1 MTSNKKEDKNM
12 TKQEMVKRIEELDR
26 RQFELMMKDIWDRA
40 DYDLDRYYTREIQK
54 LKKEL
59 ETVEG

>member
-1 MTSNKKEDKNM
+1 M
-12 TKQEMVKRIEELDR
+12 TKQEMIKRIEELDR
-26 RQFELMMKDIWDRA
+26 KQFELMMKDTWDRA
-40 DYDLDRYYTREIQK
+40 DYDLDRYYTQEIQK

>member
-26 RQFELMMKDIWDRA
+26 RQFELIMKDMWDRA
-40 DYDLDRYYTREIQK
+40 DYDLDRYYMQEIQK
-54 LKKEL
+54 LKEEL
-59 ETVEG
+59 EAVEG

>member
-26 RQFELMMKDIWDRA
+26 RQFELMMKDMWDRA
-40 DYDLDRYYTREIQK
+40 DYDLDRYYTQEIQK
-54 LKKEL
+54 LKEEL
-59 ETVEG
+59 EAVEG